1 MKIGNKAVALSPSLV
16 ELSDFLQRC
25 QAYWAEQ
32 NQWPEVEFDEQWPSP
47 CQRSGAVNG
56 IITWQPEPNPS
67 NVNFDN
73 IAAALECQIHPDI
86 SAFYCQWFADSI
98 ACTFSSAEVNQY
110 PLELIQAWNQDDFE
124 RLQEN
129 IIAHVLMQR
138 RIKQPDTIFIA
149 SCEDEMQIIS
159 VVNETGEVILE
170 QLGKG
175 EIRSLAASLPE
186 FLSRLSPA

>member
-1 MKIGNKAVALSPSLV
+1 MAQSVSLV
-16 ELSDFLQRC
+16 ELSDFFQRC
-25 QAYWAEQ
+25 KTHWAAQ
-32 NQWPEVEFDEQWPSP
+32 NQWPQAQYDPKWPSP
-47 CQRSGAVNG
+47 CQRGAPIDDV
-56 IITWQPEPNPS
+56 ITWQPEPNPNHAS
-67 NVNFDN
+67 FDN
-73 IAAALECQIHPDI
+73 IASALECDIHPDI

-98 ACTFSSAEVNQY
+98 PCVFSSVDLERY
-110 PLELIQAWNQDDFE
+110 PLELIQAWNQEDFE

-159 VVNETGEVILE
+159 VVNATGEVIIE

-175 EIRSLAASLPE
+175 KVQTLAPSVGAW
-186 FLSRLSPA
+186 LSQLSPI